1 MGTFDNLSQDN
12 LAAMGDALEASA
24 DLKEQ
29 AARDQLRVAKDMHSI
44 AGIAKEMHCALV
56 ENTDTMRDMSE
67 AVIGA
72 ADEAVIGAAERAED
86 ASNVV
91 YRAVEARTVEC
102 LRDVERAAKK
112 AVESSQANA
121 KQAVDELESA
131 RRSMIVATV
140 ACGVVTCA
148 ACLIV
153 LLVAIGFMWTQM
165 KAGAEWLGVW
175 GWAALLLS
183 MAICGAIGYFI
194 AVKVRG

>member
-1 MGTFDNLSQDN
+1 MDDFSNLSQDN
-12 LAAMGDALEASA
+12 LAVMADSLNTSA

-44 AGIAKEMHCALV
+44 AGIAKEMHGALV
-56 ENTDTMRDMSE
+56 ENTDTMRDMS
-67 AVIGA
+67 
-72 ADEAVIGAAERAED
+72 EAVIGAAERAED

-102 LRDVERAAKK
+102 LRDVEEAAKK
-112 AVESSQANA
+112 AVESSQASA
-121 KQAVDELESA
+121 RQAVDELDGA

-140 ACGVVTCA
+140 ACGVVTCV
-148 ACLIV
+148 ACLVV
-153 LLVAIGFMWTQM
+153 LLVAVGFMWLQM
-165 KAGAEWLGVW
+165 KAGAEWLGAW

-183 MAICGAIGYFI
+183 MAVCGGIGYFI

>member
-12 LAAMGDALEASA
+12 LAAMGDALEVSA

-44 AGIAKEMHCALV
+44 AGIAKEMHGALV

-72 ADEAVIGAAERAED
+72 AERAED
-86 ASNVV
+86 ASSVV

-112 AVESSQANA
+112 AVESSQTSAR
-121 KQAVDELESA
+121 QAVDELNAA
-131 RRSMIVATV
+131 RRSMIVATI
-140 ACGVVTCA
+140 ACGVVTCV

-153 LLVAIGFMWTQM
+153 FLVAVGFMWVQL
-165 KAGAEWLGVW
+165 KAGAEWLGAW

-183 MAICGAIGYFI
+183 MAVCGAIGYFI

>member
-12 LAAMGDALEASA
+12 LAVMGDALEASA

-44 AGIAKEMHCALV
+44 AGIAKEMHGALV
-56 ENTDTMRDMSE
+56 ENTDAMRDMS
-67 AVIGA
+67 
-72 ADEAVIGAAERAED
+72 EAVIGAAERAED

-102 LRDVERAAKK
+102 LRDVEEAAKK
-112 AVESSQANA
+112 AVESSQASA
-121 KQAVDELESA
+121 RQAVDELDGA

-140 ACGVVTCA
+140 ACGVVTCV
-148 ACLIV
+148 ACLVV
-153 LLVAIGFMWTQM
+153 LLVAVGFMWLQM
-165 KAGAEWLGVW
+165 KAGAEWLGAW

-183 MAICGAIGYFI
+183 MAVCGGIGYFI

>member
-56 ENTDTMRDMSE
+56 ENTDTMRDMS
-67 AVIGA
+67 
-72 ADEAVIGAAERAED
+72 EAVIGAAERAED

-148 ACLIV
+148 ACLVV
-153 LLVAIGFMWTQM
+153 LLVAVGFMWLQM
-165 KAGAEWLGVW
+165 KAGAEWLGAW

-183 MAICGAIGYFI
+183 MAVCGGIGYFI

>member
-12 LAAMGDALEASA
+12 LAVMGDALEASA

-44 AGIAKEMHCALV
+44 AGIAKEMHGALV

-67 AVIGA
+67 AVIA
-72 ADEAVIGAAERAED
+72 AAERAED

-91 YRAVEARTVEC
+91 YRAVETRTVEC
-102 LRDVERAAKK
+102 LRDVEQAAKK
-112 AVESSQANA
+112 AVESSQASA
-121 KQAVDELESA
+121 RQAVDELNAA

-140 ACGVVTCA
+140 ACGVVTCV
-148 ACLIV
+148 ACLVV
-153 LLVAIGFMWTQM
+153 LLVAVGFMWLQM

>member
-12 LAAMGDALEASA
+12 LAVMGDALEASA

-44 AGIAKEMHCALV
+44 AGIAKEMHGALV
-56 ENTDTMRDMSE
+56 ENTDTMRDMS
-67 AVIGA
+67 
-72 ADEAVIGAAERAED
+72 EAVIGAAERAED

-102 LRDVERAAKK
+102 LRDVEEAAKK
-112 AVESSQANA
+112 AVESSQASA
-121 KQAVDELESA
+121 RQAVDELDGA

-153 LLVAIGFMWTQM
+153 LLVAVGFMWLQM
-165 KAGAEWLGVW
+165 KAGAEWLGAW

-183 MAICGAIGYFI
+183 MAVCGGIGYFI

>member
-12 LAAMGDALEASA
+12 LAVMGDALEASA

-44 AGIAKEMHCALV
+44 AGIAKEIHGALV
-56 ENTDTMRDMSE
+56 ENTDTMRDMS
-67 AVIGA
+67 
-72 ADEAVIGAAERAED
+72 EAVIGAAERAED

-91 YRAVEARTVEC
+91 YRAVEARTVQC
-102 LRDVERAAKK
+102 LRDVEEAAKK
-112 AVESSQANA
+112 AVESSQASA
-121 KQAVDELESA
+121 RQAVDELNAA

-140 ACGVVTCA
+140 ACGVVTCV

-153 LLVAIGFMWTQM
+153 FLVAVGFMWVQL
-165 KAGAEWLGVW
+165 KAGAEWLGAW

-194 AVKVRG
+194 AFKVRG

>member
-1 MGTFDNLSQDN
+1 
-12 LAAMGDALEASA
+12 
-24 DLKEQ
+24 
-29 AARDQLRVAKDMHSI
+29 
-44 AGIAKEMHCALV
+44 
-56 ENTDTMRDMSE
+56 
-67 AVIGA
+67 
-72 ADEAVIGAAERAED
+72 
-86 ASNVV
+86 
-91 YRAVEARTVEC
+91 
-102 LRDVERAAKK
+102 
-112 AVESSQANA
+112 
-121 KQAVDELESA
+121 
-131 RRSMIVATV
+131 MIVATV

>member
-1 MGTFDNLSQDN
+1 M
-12 LAAMGDALEASA
+12 
-24 DLKEQ
+24 LKKF
-29 AARDQLRVAKDMHSI
+29 RVAKDMHSI
-44 AGIAKEMHCALV
+44 AGIAKEMHGALV
-56 ENTDTMRDMSE
+56 ENTDTMRDMS
-67 AVIGA
+67 
-72 ADEAVIGAAERAED
+72 EAVIGAAERAED

-140 ACGVVTCA
+140 ACGVVTCV

-153 LLVAIGFMWTQM
+153 FLVAVGFMWVQL
-165 KAGAEWLGVW
+165 KAGAEWLGAW
-175 GWAALLLS
+175 GWSALLLS
-183 MAICGAIGYFI
+183 MAVCGGIGYFI

>member
-12 LAAMGDALEASA
+12 LAVMGDALEASA

-44 AGIAKEMHCALV
+44 AGIAKEMHGALV
-56 ENTDTMRDMSE
+56 ENTDTMRDMS
-67 AVIGA
+67 
-72 ADEAVIGAAERAED
+72 EAVIGAAERAED

-112 AVESSQANA
+112 AVESSQASA
-121 KQAVDELESA
+121 KQAVDELNAA

-140 ACGVVTCA
+140 ACGVVTCV
-148 ACLIV
+148 ACLVV
-153 LLVAIGFMWTQM
+153 LLVAVGFMWLQM
-165 KAGAEWLGVW
+165 KAGAEWLGAW

-183 MAICGAIGYFI
+183 MAVCGGIGYFI

>member
-12 LAAMGDALEASA
+12 LAVMGDALEASA

-44 AGIAKEMHCALV
+44 AGIAKEMHGALV
-56 ENTDTMRDMSE
+56 ENTDTMRDMS
-67 AVIGA
+67 
-72 ADEAVIGAAERAED
+72 EAVIGAAERAED

-91 YRAVEARTVEC
+91 YRAVEARTVQC
-102 LRDVERAAKK
+102 LRDVEEAAKK
-112 AVESSQANA
+112 AVESSQASA
-121 KQAVDELESA
+121 RQAVDELNAA

-140 ACGVVTCA
+140 ACGVVTCV

-153 LLVAIGFMWTQM
+153 FLVAVGFMWVQL
-165 KAGAEWLGVW
+165 KAGTEWLGAW

-194 AVKVRG
+194 AFKVRG

>member
-1 MGTFDNLSQDN
+1 MDDFSSLSQDN
-12 LAAMGDALEASA
+12 LAVMADSLNTSA

-44 AGIAKEMHCALV
+44 AGIAKEMHGALV

-72 ADEAVIGAAERAED
+72 AERAEN
-86 ASNVV
+86 ASDVV

-102 LRDVERAAKK
+102 LRDVERAAKS
-112 AVESSQANA
+112 AVASSQKSA
-121 KQAVDELESA
+121 KQAVDELEGA
-131 RRSMIVATV
+131 RKSMIASTV
-140 ACGVVTCA
+140 ACCVVTCV

-153 LLVAIGFMWTQM
+153 FLVAVGFMWVQM
-165 KAGAEWLGVW
+165 KAGAEWLGAW

-183 MAICGAIGYFI
+183 MVVCGGIGYFI
-194 AVKVRG
+194 AAKVRG

>member
-12 LAAMGDALEASA
+12 LAAMSDALEASA

-44 AGIAKEMHCALV
+44 AGIAKEMHGALV
-56 ENTDTMRDMSE
+56 ENTDTMRDMSQ
-67 AVIGA
+67 AVIA
-72 ADEAVIGAAERAED
+72 AAERAED

-91 YRAVEARTVEC
+91 YRAVETRTVEC
-102 LRDVERAAKK
+102 LRDVEEAAKK
-112 AVESSQANA
+112 AVESSQASA
-121 KQAVDELESA
+121 RQAVDELDGA

-140 ACGVVTCA
+140 ACGVVTCV
-148 ACLIV
+148 ACLVV
-153 LLVAIGFMWTQM
+153 LLVAVGFMWLQM
-165 KAGAEWLGVW
+165 KAGAEWLGAW

>member
-44 AGIAKEMHCALV
+44 AGIAKEMHGALV
-56 ENTDTMRDMSE
+56 ENTDTMRDMS
-67 AVIGA
+67 
-72 ADEAVIGAAERAED
+72 EAVIGAAERAED

-102 LRDVERAAKK
+102 LRDVEEAAKK
-112 AVESSQANA
+112 AVESSQASA
-121 KQAVDELESA
+121 RQAVDELDGA

-140 ACGVVTCA
+140 ACGVVTCV
-148 ACLIV
+148 ACLVV
-153 LLVAIGFMWTQM
+153 LLVAVGFMWLQM
-165 KAGAEWLGVW
+165 KAGAEWLGAW

-183 MAICGAIGYFI
+183 MAVCGGIGYFI

>member
-56 ENTDTMRDMSE
+56 ENTDTMRDMS
-67 AVIGA
+67 
-72 ADEAVIGAAERAED
+72 EAVIGAAERAED

-148 ACLIV
+148 A
-153 LLVAIGFMWTQM
+153 
-165 KAGAEWLGVW
+165 WLGVW

>member
-12 LAAMGDALEASA
+12 LAVMGDALEASA

-44 AGIAKEMHCALV
+44 AGIAKEMHGALV
-56 ENTDTMRDMSE
+56 ENTDTMRDMS
-67 AVIGA
+67 
-72 ADEAVIGAAERAED
+72 EAVIGAAERAED

-91 YRAVEARTVEC
+91 YRAVEGRTVEC
-102 LRDVERAAKK
+102 LRDVEEAAKK
-112 AVESSQANA
+112 AVESSQASA
-121 KQAVDELESA
+121 RQAVDELDGA

-140 ACGVVTCA
+140 ACGVVTCV
-148 ACLIV
+148 ACLVV
-153 LLVAIGFMWTQM
+153 LLVAVGFMWLQM
-165 KAGAEWLGVW
+165 KAGAEWLGAW

-183 MAICGAIGYFI
+183 MAVCGGIGYFI

>member
-12 LAAMGDALEASA
+12 LAVMGDALEASA

-44 AGIAKEMHCALV
+44 AGIAKEMHGALV
-56 ENTDTMRDMSE
+56 ENTDTMRDMS
-67 AVIGA
+67 
-72 ADEAVIGAAERAED
+72 EAVIGAAERAED

-102 LRDVERAAKK
+102 LRDVEEAAKK
-112 AVESSQANA
+112 AVESSQSSAR
-121 KQAVDELESA
+121 QAVDELDGA

-140 ACGVVTCA
+140 ACGVVTCV
-148 ACLIV
+148 ACLVV
-153 LLVAIGFMWTQM
+153 LLVAVGFMWLQM
-165 KAGAEWLGVW
+165 KAGAEWLGAW

-183 MAICGAIGYFI
+183 MAVCGGIGYFI

>member
-44 AGIAKEMHCALV
+44 AGIAKEMHGALV

-67 AVIGA
+67 AVIGS
-72 ADEAVIGAAERAED
+72 AERAED

-140 ACGVVTCA
+140 ACGVVTCV

-153 LLVAIGFMWTQM
+153 FLVAVGFMWVQL
-165 KAGAEWLGVW
+165 KAGAEWLGAW

-183 MAICGAIGYFI
+183 MAVCGGIGYFI

>member
-12 LAAMGDALEASA
+12 LAVMADSLSTSA

-29 AARDQLRVAKDMHSI
+29 AARDQLRVADDMHSI
-44 AGIAKEMHCALV
+44 AAFAKEMHGALV

-72 ADEAVIGAAERAED
+72 ADRAED

-91 YRAVEARTVEC
+91 YRAVEARTVQC
-102 LRDVERAAKK
+102 LRDVEHAAKK
-112 AVESSQANA
+112 AVESSQASA
-121 KQAVDELESA
+121 KQAVDELDGA
-131 RRSMIVATV
+131 RKSMVAATV
-140 ACGVVTCA
+140 ACCVVTCA

-153 LLVAIGFMWTQM
+153 FLVAVGFMWVQM
-165 KAGAEWLGVW
+165 KAGAEWLGAW

-183 MAICGAIGYFI
+183 MAMCGAIGYSVAI
-194 AVKVRG
+194 KTRD

>member
-72 ADEAVIGAAERAED
+72 AERAED

-102 LRDVERAAKK
+102 LRDVEQAAKK

-153 LLVAIGFMWTQM
+153 LLVAAGFMWTQM
-165 KAGAEWLGVW
+165 KAGAEWLGAW

-183 MAICGAIGYFI
+183 MAVCGGIGYFI

>member
-56 ENTDTMRDMSE
+56 ENTDTMRDMS
-67 AVIGA
+67 
-72 ADEAVIGAAERAED
+72 EAVIGAAERAED

-153 LLVAIGFMWTQM
+153 LLVAIGFMWAQM

>member
-56 ENTDTMRDMSE
+56 ENTDTMRDMS
-67 AVIGA
+67 
-72 ADEAVIGAAERAED
+72 EAVIGAAERAED

-140 ACGVVTCA
+140 ACGVVTCV

-153 LLVAIGFMWTQM
+153 FLVAVGFMWVQL
-165 KAGAEWLGVW
+165 KAGAEWLGAW

-183 MAICGAIGYFI
+183 MAVCGGIGYFI

>member
-44 AGIAKEMHCALV
+44 AGIAKEMHGALV
-56 ENTDTMRDMSE
+56 ENTDTMRDMS
-67 AVIGA
+67 
-72 ADEAVIGAAERAED
+72 EAVIGAAERAED

-102 LRDVERAAKK
+102 LLDVERAAKK

-140 ACGVVTCA
+140 ACGVVTCV

-153 LLVAIGFMWTQM
+153 FLVAVGFMWVQL
-165 KAGAEWLGVW
+165 KAGAEWLGAW

-183 MAICGAIGYFI
+183 MAVCGGIGYFI

>member
-1 MGTFDNLSQDN
+1 MDDFSNLSQDN
-12 LAAMGDALEASA
+12 LAVMADSLNTSA

-44 AGIAKEMHCALV
+44 AGIAKEMHGALV

-72 ADEAVIGAAERAED
+72 AERAED
-86 ASNVV
+86 ASGVV
-91 YRAVEARTVEC
+91 YRAVEARAVEC
-102 LRDVERAAKK
+102 LQDVEQAAKK
-112 AVESSQANA
+112 SVESSQASA
-121 KQAVDELESA
+121 RQAVDELECA
-131 RRSMIVATV
+131 RRSMVAATV
-140 ACGVVTCA
+140 ACCVVTCV

-153 LLVAIGFMWTQM
+153 FLVSVGFMWVQL
-165 KAGAEWLGVW
+165 KAGAEWLGAW

>member
-72 ADEAVIGAAERAED
+72 AERAED

-121 KQAVDELESA
+121 KRAVDELESA

>member
-44 AGIAKEMHCALV
+44 AGIAKEMHGALV

-72 ADEAVIGAAERAED
+72 AERAED
-86 ASNVV
+86 ASSVV

-112 AVESSQANA
+112 AVESSQASA
-121 KQAVDELESA
+121 RQAVDELNAA
-131 RRSMIVATV
+131 RRSMIVATI
-140 ACGVVTCA
+140 ACGVVTCV

-153 LLVAIGFMWTQM
+153 FLVAVGFMWVQL
-165 KAGAEWLGVW
+165 KAGAEWLGAW

-183 MAICGAIGYFI
+183 MAVCGVIGYFI

>member
-12 LAAMGDALEASA
+12 LAVMGDALEASA

-44 AGIAKEMHCALV
+44 AGIAKEMHGALV

-67 AVIGA
+67 AVIA
-72 ADEAVIGAAERAED
+72 AAERAED

-91 YRAVEARTVEC
+91 YRAVETRAVEC

-112 AVESSQANA
+112 AVESSQASA
-121 KQAVDELESA
+121 RQAVDELNAA

-140 ACGVVTCA
+140 ACGVVTCV
-148 ACLIV
+148 ACLVV
-153 LLVAIGFMWTQM
+153 LLVAVGFMWLQM
-165 KAGAEWLGVW
+165 KAGAEWLGAW

-183 MAICGAIGYFI
+183 MAVCGGIGYFI

>member
-12 LAAMGDALEASA
+12 LAVMGDALEASA

-44 AGIAKEMHCALV
+44 AGIAKEMHGALV

-72 ADEAVIGAAERAED
+72 AERAED

-91 YRAVEARTVEC
+91 YKAVEARTVQC
-102 LRDVERAAKK
+102 LRDVEEATKK
-112 AVESSQANA
+112 AVESSQASA
-121 KQAVDELESA
+121 RQAVDELNAA

-140 ACGVVTCA
+140 ACGVVTCV

-153 LLVAIGFMWTQM
+153 FLVAVGFMWVQL
-165 KAGAEWLGVW
+165 KAGAEWLGAW

-194 AVKVRG
+194 AFKVRG

>member
-44 AGIAKEMHCALV
+44 AGIAKEMHGALV
-56 ENTDTMRDMSE
+56 ENTDTMRDMS
-67 AVIGA
+67 
-72 ADEAVIGAAERAED
+72 EAVIGAAERAED

-112 AVESSQANA
+112 AVESSQTNA

-140 ACGVVTCA
+140 ACGVVTCV

-153 LLVAIGFMWTQM
+153 FLVAVGFMWVQL
-165 KAGAEWLGVW
+165 KAGAEWLGAW

-183 MAICGAIGYFI
+183 MAVCGGIGYFI

>member
-12 LAAMGDALEASA
+12 LAAMGDALEVSA

-44 AGIAKEMHCALV
+44 AGIAKEMHGALV

-72 ADEAVIGAAERAED
+72 AERAED
-86 ASNVV
+86 ASSVV

-112 AVESSQANA
+112 AVESSQASA
-121 KQAVDELESA
+121 RQAVDELNAA
-131 RRSMIVATV
+131 RRSMIVTTI
-140 ACGVVTCA
+140 ACGVVTCV

-153 LLVAIGFMWTQM
+153 FLVAVGFMWVQL
-165 KAGAEWLGVW
+165 KAGAEWLGAW

-183 MAICGAIGYFI
+183 MAVCGAIGYFI

>member
-12 LAAMGDALEASA
+12 LAAMADGLSASA

-44 AGIAKEMHCALV
+44 AGIAKEMHGALV
-56 ENTDTMRDMSE
+56 ENTDTMRDMS
-67 AVIGA
+67 
-72 ADEAVIGAAERAED
+72 EAVIGAAERAED

-102 LRDVERAAKK
+102 LRDVEQAAKK
-112 AVESSQANA
+112 AVESSQASA
-121 KQAVDELESA
+121 RQAVDELNAA

-140 ACGVVTCA
+140 ACGVVTCV
-148 ACLIV
+148 ACLVV
-153 LLVAIGFMWTQM
+153 LLVAVGFMWLQM
-165 KAGAEWLGVW
+165 KAGAEWLGAW

-183 MAICGAIGYFI
+183 MAVCGGIGYFI

>member
-44 AGIAKEMHCALV
+44 AGIAKEMHGALV
-56 ENTDTMRDMSE
+56 ENTDTMRDMS
-67 AVIGA
+67 
-72 ADEAVIGAAERAED
+72 EAVIGAAERAED

-140 ACGVVTCA
+140 ACGVVTCV

-153 LLVAIGFMWTQM
+153 FLVAVGFMWVQL
-165 KAGAEWLGVW
+165 KAGAEWLGAW
-175 GWAALLLS
+175 GWAALFLS
-183 MAICGAIGYFI
+183 MAVCGGIGYFI

>member
-29 AARDQLRVAKDMHSI
+29 VARDQLRVAKDMHSI
-44 AGIAKEMHCALV
+44 AGIAKEMHGALV
-56 ENTDTMRDMSE
+56 ENTDTMRDMS
-67 AVIGA
+67 
-72 ADEAVIGAAERAED
+72 EAVIGAAERAED

-140 ACGVVTCA
+140 ACGVVTCV

-153 LLVAIGFMWTQM
+153 FLVAVGFMWVQL
-165 KAGAEWLGVW
+165 KAGAEWLGAW

-183 MAICGAIGYFI
+183 MAVCGGIGYFI